1 MGQGVGDKPSN
12 STKPNINDGIIVD
25 SNNLNITDESKVLYL
40 NNNQRYNLS
49 IGLNYQGTS
58 SALSGCENDATNISE
73 LLANYF
79 SYTEYDKVFYPE
91 LVSTDKDLDVFFDD
105 FMKQASSGD
114 RLFFSYS
121 GHGTRVNDTSGD
133 ETDGKDEILVGKN
146 LSSIKDDVLHN
157 SILSSLS
164 LNTVLFAL
172 VDACHSGTA
181 LDLVYRYVSGSSM
194 EVVSNRAPLDSRK
207 VIIMISGSTSD
218 NLSYESVIDG
228 QTRGALSWAFETIS
242 KNEDI
247 TLYTWKTLIT
257 RLRNV
262 LRDAGFTQ
270 VPQLSTNVPNILN
283 EFVLI

>member
-1 MGQGVGDKPSN
+1 MGQGVNNKPDN
-12 STKPNINDGIIVD
+12 STRPNINDGIIVD
-25 SNNLNITDESKVLYL
+25 SNNLNVTDESRVLYL

-58 SALSGCENDATNISE
+58 SQLNGCENDATHINN

-79 SYTEYDKVFYPE
+79 SYTEYDRVFYSE
-91 LVSTDKDLDVFFDD
+91 LISSGKDIDTFFDD

-133 ETDGKDEILVGKN
+133 ETDGIDEVLVGKN
-146 LSSIKDDVLHN
+146 LSYIKDDVLHN

-164 LNTVLFAL
+164 LNTVLLAL
-172 VDACHSGTA
+172 VDSCHSGTA
-181 LDLVYRYVSGSSM
+181 LDLVYRYVSGNSM

-207 VIIMISGSTSD
+207 VVIMISGSTSD

-228 QTRGALSWAFETIS
+228 QSRGALSWAFENVS

-247 TLYTWKTLIT
+247 SLYTWKTLIA
-257 RLRNV
+257 RLRSV
-262 LRDAGFTQ
+262 LSNAGYPQ